1 APALSA
7 PRHGQAGAALLML
20 LAAPPVRH
28 LLESSLVGH
37 MGLQIPLLVAAGWLL
52 GRGLPPRID
61 RAVAPYNA
69 HGVPAILLALFT
81 TAYWMLPRNVDA
93 TLGNGAMELLKFVS
107 LPLSAGI
114 PLALGWICL
123 PLIGRGL
130 LWSNLLA
137 MLFVMAWLY
146 LESPVRICNFYLVNQ
161 QTLLGGYCFAAGVAL
176 SLMLIIRVF
185 TLDLHARMPS
195 PAHSDRDRR

>member
-1 APALSA
+1 
-7 PRHGQAGAALLML
+7 MV

-28 LLESSLVGH
+28 LLEASPVGH

-52 GRGLPPRID
+52 GRDLPARID
-61 RAVAPYNA
+61 RAVALYNA
-69 HGVPAILLALFT
+69 YGVPAILLSLFT

-93 TLGNGAMELLKFVS
+93 ALENGAMELLKFLS

-114 PLALGWICL
+114 PLALGWMRL

-130 LWSNLLA
+130 VWSNLLA

-146 LESPVRICNFYLVNQ
+146 LVSPVRICNFYLVNQ

-176 SLMLIIRVF
+176 SLLLAIRAL
-185 TLDLHARMPS
+185 TLDLHDRMPS
-195 PAHSDRDRR
+195 PARPDHDRPPPDTPHAQPDRR